1 MPVTTE
7 APATSNAIDFT
18 EPHSVVMPSSEE
30 YRKTGAL
37 PSKDDRAR
45 TEAPAKETD
54 QQDESG
60 NQDDSASS
68 EDAAASEA
76 ARSAEEQRHTET
88 RPEKRWQKRERE
100 IKQLREENARL
111 KAQGSQPRS
120 DSQQTSQPA
129 AQPAAQQ
136 PAAAQA
142 NAEPQI
148 DEIDP
153 ATKKPKFATFNDY
166 LKAHAKWN
174 REEAIREI
182 RADGARTA
190 QETERA
196 EIGRSLSEHV
206 EKAKENHTAAHEAGL
221 QAMEHQH
228 DAQQQ
233 QQMQE
238 LMAQN
243 PANQPGGTGAP
254 AAAPATQP

>member
-18 EPHSVVMPSSEE
+18 EP
-30 YRKTGAL
+30 
-37 PSKDDRAR
+37 
-45 TEAPAKETD
+45 
-54 QQDESG
+54 
-60 NQDDSASS
+60 
-68 EDAAASEA
+68 
-76 ARSAEEQRHTET
+76 
-88 RPEKRWQKRERE
+88 
-100 IKQLREENARL
+100 
-111 KAQGSQPRS
+111 
-120 DSQQTSQPA
+120 
-129 AQPAAQQ
+129 Q

-206 EKAKENHTAAHEAGL
+206 EKAKKSFPDYAAVTNAVMELKEADGRSPIFYTPGSHIDNFLLSQPDRGVGL
-221 QAMEHQH
+221 IYHCCKIAS
-228 DAQQQ
+228 D
-233 QQMQE
+233 
-238 LMAQN
+238 
-243 PANQPGGTGAP
+243 
-254 AAAPATQP
+254 